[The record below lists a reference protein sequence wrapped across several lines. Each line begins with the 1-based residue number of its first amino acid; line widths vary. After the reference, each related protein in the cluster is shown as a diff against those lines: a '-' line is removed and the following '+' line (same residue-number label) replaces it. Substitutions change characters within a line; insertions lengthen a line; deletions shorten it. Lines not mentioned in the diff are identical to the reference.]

1 MNSRL
6 VLQDANQMIDITL
19 MEKELQKLL
28 QKNKNKQKGKFK
40 KERTDAQF

>member
-40 KERTDAQF
+40 KRKN